1 DLPPPECA
9 DKGVG
14 AQLGL
19 AEQFGQAPGGHMA
32 SEVHLPEPV
41 LSVDETLGEEKIMG
55 GLSLD
60 GGNTRLVAV
69 DGDSGGEAR
78 QRDLTIGGGKR
89 PADEEDAEE
98 GEDEC
103 EDEDSGEDS
112 QEHAC
117 AHRQVRAARRAE

>member
-1 DLPPPECA
+1 
-9 DKGVG
+9 
-14 AQLGL
+14 
-19 AEQFGQAPGGHMA
+19 
-32 SEVHLPEPV
+32 
-41 LSVDETLGEEKIMG
+41 ETLGEEKIMG

-69 DGDSGGEAR
+69 DGDRGVEAR

-89 PADEEDAEE
+89 PAAEEDADE
-98 GEDEC
+98 GEDKC

-117 AHRQVRAARRAE
+117 AHRQERADRRAEHLEQCARFLLILRIGCGHESSSAVQD